1 MQDDAKTFIGM
12 YFDTQ
17 NGNVTGSL
25 FITGLS
31 HELTALLVDSV
42 LKSGKEIHDAL
53 VEYSHLN
60 ESHWQ
65 AILAILHHFCVSYTN

>member
-42 LKSGKEIHDAL
+42 LKSGKDIHDAL
-53 VEYSHLN
+53 AERSHLN
-60 ESHWQ
+60 ESHRLD
-65 AILAILHHFCVSYTN
+65 IMAILHHFCANYTN